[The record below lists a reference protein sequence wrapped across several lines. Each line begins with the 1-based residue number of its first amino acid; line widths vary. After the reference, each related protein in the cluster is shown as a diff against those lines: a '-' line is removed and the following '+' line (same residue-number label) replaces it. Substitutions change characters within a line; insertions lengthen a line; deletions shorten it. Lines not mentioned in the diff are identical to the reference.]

1 MPDFQ
6 GHETITIH
14 PGDANVPVRW
24 AFAAASTVTAND
36 GSIPYG
42 TLISTAAVEII
53 TDTGSTTSSVLEAA
67 SISIEGGLV
76 VAARLKHPDAT
87 AFSGVK
93 TYTANLALTLNSSAV
108 IHYECARIRI
118 DGRAG

>member
-6 GHETITIH
+6 GHETITLR
-14 PGDANVPVRW
+14 PGDLDVPVRW

-42 TLISTAAVEII
+42 TTIDAATVDIY
-53 TDTGSTTSSVLEAA
+53 TDLGATTSSVLDAG
-67 SISIEGGLV
+67 SVDVEGGLI
-76 VAARLKHPDAT
+76 VAARLNHPDAT

-93 TYTANLALTLNSSAV
+93 TYTANVKLTLSS
-108 IHYECARIRI
+108 
-118 DGRAG
+118 